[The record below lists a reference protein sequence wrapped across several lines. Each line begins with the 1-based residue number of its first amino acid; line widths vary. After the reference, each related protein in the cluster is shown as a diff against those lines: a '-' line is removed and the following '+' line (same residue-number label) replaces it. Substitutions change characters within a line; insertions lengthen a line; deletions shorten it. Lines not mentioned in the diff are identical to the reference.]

1 MIKIYLFVD
10 SFCVCTFYSSGVNF
24 IVYLI
29 TSLALTRGSIERTL
43 FLFLLLLSFCHALTL
58 DNNSE
63 RLFKVTQ
70 YLQRAIFLKLF
81 AKNKWKILRYL
92 NRRGFI

>member
-1 MIKIYLFVD
+1 MIKICLFVD
-10 SFCVCTFYSSGVNF
+10 SLCVCRFYSSGVNF

-29 TSLALTRGSIERTL
+29 TSLALTRGSIEQTL

-70 YLQRAIFLKLF
+70 YLQRAIFLDLF
-81 AKNKWKILRYL
+81 AKNLLKK
-92 NRRGFI
+92 